1 MTEEHSSSGDP
12 TVASNAHSLR
22 KAIAEM
28 KAEISKKQEL
38 LRKLHMVKTHRIKN
52 SENSIEDLISQW
64 RSAARGPPSTDLS
77 EKQNRPTDVRKTRRY
92 VEKNLGRVTGNQN
105 PVRKPIYGTYHVSG
119 RFGVTGYLN
128 R

>member
-12 TVASNAHSLR
+12 TVASDAHSLR

-28 KAEISKKQEL
+28 KAEISKKREL

-64 RSAARGPPSTDLS
+64 RLAAQDALTDLQ
-77 EKQNRPTDVRKTRRY
+77 KQMPEPKPSL
-92 VEKNLGRVTGNQN
+92 KNMLANLNIEHSLV
-105 PVRKPIYGTYHVSG
+105 
-119 RFGVTGYLN
+119 GYN
-128 R
+128 EEDDCFA